1 MSCVYKLHLN
11 APWRHCLRPNPDTD
25 SKATKTLS
33 IDLITLLFLVQT
45 FATVADCQMRFSCQI
60 WEINPNLMLCRLW
73 LQLSNKFIL
82 VSEIVYYINKAYY
95 ISLIQ
100 ELIENSLVS
109 THELNSTKRQHFS
122 LGEESEFPVYFF
134 GFSDMFF
141 KLESQNNTILILT
154 KV

>member
-1 MSCVYKLHLN
+1 MSWVYELHLN

-45 FATVADCQMRFSCQI
+45 FATVADCLMRFSCQK

-95 ISLIQ
+95 VSLIQ

-109 THELNSTKRQHFS
+109 THELNSTKRQHS
-122 LGEESEFPVYFF
+122 LTRRRVGVPCVFF
-134 GFSDMFF
+134 CFSDMFI